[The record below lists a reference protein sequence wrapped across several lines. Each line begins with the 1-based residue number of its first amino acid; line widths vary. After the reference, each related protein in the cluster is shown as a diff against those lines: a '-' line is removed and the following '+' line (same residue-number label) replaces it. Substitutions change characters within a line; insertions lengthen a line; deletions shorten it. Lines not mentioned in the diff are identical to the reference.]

1 MIDVDSFKDRLGITK
16 SELAR
21 RLGLDSKSNTLS
33 LYAKGKSFPTYE
45 MCCKLLDMGMTIE
58 ELFGPDIAAK
68 VVVTKNALQERHA
81 AYNTRLDFN
90 DPEVKAAMAQA
101 LSDILAKSTA
111 NKP

>member
-1 MIDVDSFKDRLGITK
+1 MDMTAFLKRMDWKQWQLAEKVGVGTSTVGSWCCNRIYPAYDKVAILL
-16 SELAR
+16 EL
-21 RLGLDSKSNTLS
+21 
-33 LYAKGKSFPTYE
+33 
-45 MCCKLLDMGMTIE
+45 GMTIE

-68 VVVTKNALQERHA
+68 VVVTKNALQERQA